1 MEISLLI
8 TALPILELHSKLGMD
23 PVFEVIPCLI
33 VITAIATAQPCHAND
48 RDLHSCSDSSDF
60 VLFAAGNVGSLFPF
74 RCHRF
79 RASRP
84 PLTLL
89 DAEPCCPKRQ
99 AGASVDWW

>member
-1 MEISLLI
+1 MELFLRM

-33 VITAIATAQPCHAND
+33 VITAIATAQPCHADD
-48 RDLHSCSDSSDF
+48 RDLHSCSDCFDF
-60 VLFAAGNVGSLFPF
+60 VLFAAENVGRFFPF
-74 RCHRF
+74 RYHRLL
-79 RASRP
+79 ASQP
-84 PLTLL
+84 PLTLP